1 VSELKKY
8 TVFPGQ
14 YMITS
19 VPALVTTV
27 LGSCVSVC
35 LWDKVAGIGGM
46 NHYLLPGTE
55 DDEPGNMDRGI
66 KSIQLL
72 VRSMLNRRATIENME
87 AKVFGGCN
95 SLYKENN
102 FFKIGERNAA
112 IAFEILKGFNIHVS
126 AQHVGGSYGRKI
138 IFNTSTGKVRTKLLT
153 ETAAEINEKI
163 NKGFGY

>member
-1 VSELKKY
+1 MIALKKY

-35 LWDKVAGIGGM
+35 LWDGQAGIGGM

-55 DDEPGNMDRGI
+55 EDEVGNMNRGI
-66 KSIQLL
+66 TSIQLL
-72 VRSMLNRRATIENME
+72 VKSMLNRRATIENLE

-102 FFKIGERNAA
+102 FFRVGERNAA
-112 IAFEILKGFNIHVS
+112 IALEILKEFNIPVR
-126 AQHVGGSYGRKI
+126 AKHVGGSYGRKI
-138 IFNTSTGKVRTKLLT
+138 IFDTGTGKVKMKLLT

>member
-1 VSELKKY
+1 MILKEY

-19 VPALVTTV
+19 VPALVSTV
-27 LGSCVSVC
+27 LGSCISVC
-35 LWDKVAGIGGM
+35 LWDKSAGIGGM

-55 DDEPGNMDRGI
+55 DQEPGNMNRGNTA
-66 KSIQLL
+66 IQLL
-72 VRSMLNRRATIENME
+72 VRSMLNRSATIENLE

-102 FFKIGERNAA
+102 LYKVGERNAA
-112 IAFEILKGFNIHVS
+112 IAFETLKELNIRVS

-138 IFNTSTGKVRTKLLT
+138 IFNTGTGKVKMKLLT

-163 NKGFGY
+163 NKGFSY

>member
-1 VSELKKY
+1 MIALKKY

-19 VPALVTTV
+19 VPALVSTV

-35 LWDKVAGIGGM
+35 LWDGTAGIGGM

-55 DDEPGNMDRGI
+55 NDEPGNMNRGI
-66 KSIQLL
+66 TSIQLL
-72 VRSMLNRRATIENME
+72 IRSMLNRRATIENLE

-102 FFKIGERNAA
+102 FFKVGERNAA
-112 IAFEILKGFNIHVS
+112 IAFEILQDFNIHIS
-126 AQHVGGSYGRKI
+126 AKHVGGSYGRRI
-138 IFNTSTGKVRTKLLT
+138 IFDTGTGKVKMKLLT
-153 ETAAEINEKI
+153 ESASEINEKI